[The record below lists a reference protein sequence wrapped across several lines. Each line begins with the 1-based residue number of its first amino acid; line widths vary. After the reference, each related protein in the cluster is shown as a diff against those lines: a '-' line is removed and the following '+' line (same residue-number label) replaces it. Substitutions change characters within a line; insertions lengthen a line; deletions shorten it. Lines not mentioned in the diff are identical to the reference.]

1 MKKFCP
7 NCGAPLDPNDKFCSH
22 CGYVIDNKQST
33 NVNEAP
39 TQQIT
44 QSGNAQAKSHNKK
57 LFWVVIGAAILL
69 ILAIGAGVLF
79 VHHQN
84 EQEIASTVDR
94 MSKRKLAGLTIEY
107 AHLHYKDN
115 SAWNDVYHDAQ
126 NGDVKVE
133 RYKKYDIDN
142 STITAKGNNYVYVIN
157 KKAIFTTDNDK
168 KNSQSAITLSDGKR
182 QLGVVKTTDAYKDVQ
197 KHNAVS
203 NLDKINKDV
212 SVNINN
218 RQLGILALK
227 LYKPVLLQGVLKAS
241 EAPETAN
248 NYSPNDQDGFT
259 LVTSGGSTGSELYYK
274 REGSK
279 LILKYIDVD
288 YAVKHG
294 SDAADAPTRIKSFNL
309 QDVINKYY
317 STPAQKAE
325 VDSMAKKLKTKSE
338 VEQ

>member
-126 NGDVKVE
+126 NGNVTVE

-182 QLGVVKTTDAYKDVQ
+182 QLGVVKATDAYKDVQ

-203 NLDKINKDV
+203 NLNKINNESMPQLND
-212 SVNINN
+212 
-218 RQLGILALK
+218 RQLAVLVAFNEFGTDDLNG
-227 LYKPVLLQGVLKAS
+227 LYKTDDKNFSYGEDYRGFYSFHTGGDGASMIYFKPVGNMV
-241 EAPETAN
+241 
-248 NYSPNDQDGFT
+248 
-259 LVTSGGSTGSELYYK
+259 
-274 REGSK
+274 
-279 LILKYIDVD
+279 I
-288 YAVKHG
+288 VKHLDVKHAV
-294 SDAADAPTRIKSFNL
+294 DAADAKMMTENVKKSDL
-309 QDVINKYY
+309 INKFYK
-317 STPAQKAE
+317 TDEQKAR
-325 VDSMAKKLKTKSE
+325 VNKFAGPDYIRTSDSSDDE
-338 VEQ
+338 

>member
-69 ILAIGAGVLF
+69 ILVIGAGVLF

-84 EQEIASTVDR
+84 EQQIASTVDK

-126 NGDVKVE
+126 NGDVTVE

-197 KHNAVS
+197 KHNSVS
-203 NLDKINKDV
+203 NLNKINKISMPKLNNKQLAVLIAFNEFGIDDLNDLNKTEDKNFGIGLDDRYPDFYV
-212 SVNINN
+212 FETGGDGMSEIMFKSQGNRVVIKRLDASHAIDNAHAKMITKYVKKTDLIAKFYRTVN
-218 RQLGILALK
+218 
-227 LYKPVLLQGVLKAS
+227 
-241 EAPETAN
+241 
-248 NYSPNDQDGFT
+248 
-259 LVTSGGSTGSELYYK
+259 
-274 REGSK
+274 
-279 LILKYIDVD
+279 
-288 YAVKHG
+288 
-294 SDAADAPTRIKSFNL
+294 
-309 QDVINKYY
+309 
-317 STPAQKAE
+317 QKARVNKFTGPDYIRTTGPTDGE
-325 VDSMAKKLKTKSE
+325 
-338 VEQ
+338 

>member
-22 CGYVIDNKQST
+22 CGYVIDNKQSI
-33 NVNEAP
+33 NINEAP

-69 ILAIGAGVLF
+69 ILAIGTGVLF

-84 EQEIASTVDR
+84 EQQIASTVDK

-126 NGDVKVE
+126 NGDVTVE

-142 STITAKGNNYVYVIN
+142 LTITAKGNNYVYVIN

-182 QLGVVKTTDAYKDVQ
+182 QLGVVKTTDAYRDVQ

-203 NLDKINKDV
+203 NLDKIN
-212 SVNINN
+212 NEATPQLNN
-218 RQLGILALK
+218 RQLAVLVAFNEFGTDDLNGLDKTDDKNFSYGEDYRGFYSFHTGGDGASMI
-227 LYKPVLLQGVLKAS
+227 YFKPVGNTVIIKHL
-241 EAPETAN
+241 
-248 NYSPNDQDGFT
+248 D
-259 LVTSGGSTGSELYYK
+259 
-274 REGSK
+274 
-279 LILKYIDVD
+279 
-288 YAVKHG
+288 VKHAV
-294 SDAADAPTRIKSFNL
+294 DAADAKMMTEYVKKSDL
-309 QDVINKYY
+309 INKFYK
-317 STPAQKAE
+317 TDEQKAR
-325 VDSMAKKLKTKSE
+325 VNKFAGPDYIRTSGSSDNT
-338 VEQ
+338 